1 LPEANNWRI
10 VDEPAREPAEG
21 EVLVKT
27 LYLSVDPAMRGWM
40 DDKPSYSPPVQIGEV
55 MRALGVGQ
63 VVASRHARFA
73 PGDYVSGMPG
83 VQTYAC
89 VDGDALGKIDPHLA
103 PLPKYLSVL
112 GMTGMTAYFGL
123 FKVGE
128 AKAGDT
134 VVISAASG
142 AVGSIAGQLAKIA
155 GCRTV
160 GIAGGPQKCAYLRD
174 ELGFDAAIDYH
185 SDNMYRALREHC
197 PSGINVYF
205 DNVGGEIL
213 DACLVTLAMHARVVI
228 CGAISQYNNEQGTR
242 GPSNYMMLLVKRSR
256 MEGFLVS
263 DYIAEYASAAREMAG
278 WLREGKLRSHE
289 EIVEGIDRFPETL
302 LRLFTGEHVGKLAI
316 EVTKPD

>member
-1 LPEANNWRI
+1 MPEANNWRI

-89 VDGDALGKIDPHLA
+89 VDGDALGKIDPNLA

-174 ELGFDAAIDYH
+174 ELGFDAAIDYR

-213 DACLVTLAMHARVVI
+213 DACLVNLAMHARVVI
-228 CGAISQYNNEQGTR
+228 CGAISQYNEQGTR

-263 DYIAEYASAAREMAG
+263 DYYADYPNAAREMAG

-302 LRLFTGEHVGKLAI
+302 LRLFTGEHVGKLVI

>member
-1 LPEANNWRI
+1 MPDAQNWR
-10 VDEPAREPAEG
+10 VLDEPARDPAAG

-40 DDKPSYSPPVQIGEV
+40 DDRPSYLPPVGIGEV

-63 VVASRHARFA
+63 VVASNHPRLAA
-73 PGDYVSGMPG
+73 GDHVSGMLG

-89 VDGDALGKIDPHLA
+89 VHGDMLTKIDPHLA
-103 PLPKYLSVL
+103 PLPKYVSVL

-123 FKVGE
+123 FNVGQ
-128 AKAGDT
+128 AKSGDT

-142 AVGSIAGQLAKIA
+142 AVGSIAGQIAKIA

-160 GIAGGPQKCAYLRD
+160 GIAGGPQKCAYLRE
-174 ELGFDAAIDYH
+174 ELGFDAAIDYRGE
-185 SDNMYRALREHC
+185 NLYAALRQHC
-197 PSGINVYF
+197 PNGINVYF

-213 DACLVTLAMHARVVI
+213 DACLVNLAMHARVVL
-228 CGAISQYNNEQGTR
+228 CGAISQYNSEQGTR
-242 GPSNYMMLLVKRSR
+242 GPANYMMLLVKRSR

-263 DYIAEYASAAREMAG
+263 DYTPEYGTAAREMAG
-278 WLREGKLRSHE
+278 WIREGKLKSHE

-302 LRLFTGEHVGKLAI
+302 LRLFTGEHLGKLVI
-316 EVTKPD
+316 QL